1 MDAKKL
7 NQMRAGM
14 SSSIYDQI
22 TITFRTVSSRV
33 TVNEE
38 CWETC
43 RLLPVEKLGSNL
55 ACTERCIVFYSV
67 CRTKSNGILNGLV
80 CPDPSRPDL

>member
-14 SSSIYDQI
+14 SLSFYDQI
-22 TITFRTVSSRV
+22 TITFRTVSSKV

-38 CWETC
+38 CWETR
-43 RLLPVEKLGSNL
+43 RLLPVEKLGNK
-55 ACTERCIVFYSV
+55 V
-67 CRTKSNGILNGLV
+67 G
-80 CPDPSRPDL
+80 